1 MADFPDFVVT
11 LSFDKADE
19 ERITVAFTIALAALT
34 KGRRTALILM
44 LDGVRVATTGYADGI
59 DIGDP
64 FMPLTDIIDT
74 FLAQG
79 GDIMACGACMEFKG
93 ILPAELMEQI
103 PIISAGDV
111 VDLLTN
117 ARGSLQ
123 FN

>member
-1 MADFPDFVVT
+1 MTDFPDFVVT
-11 LSFDKADE
+11 MSFDKIDE

-34 KGRRTALILM
+34 KGQRTAILLM
-44 LDGVRVATTGYADGI
+44 LDGVRVATTGYGDDI

-64 FMPLTDIIDT
+64 FMPLTDIIET
-74 FLAQG
+74 FLDQG
-79 GDIMACGACMEFKG
+79 GAILACGACMEFKG

-103 PIISAGDV
+103 QVVSAGDV

>member
-11 LSFDKADE
+11 VSFDKIDE

-34 KGRRTALILM
+34 KDQRTAIILM
-44 LDGVRVATTGYADGI
+44 LDGVRVATTGYATDI

-64 FMPLTDIIDT
+64 FMPLADIIDT
-74 FLAQG
+74 FLDQG
-79 GDIMACGACMEFKG
+79 GDVLACGACMEFKG
-93 ILPAELMEQI
+93 IMPAELIEQI
-103 PIISAGDV
+103 KVVSAGDV

-123 FN
+123 LN